1 MGALKKSYEKG
12 YKAVGVTDDN
22 IWRFRQQLVSRTTD
36 MLKSG
41 AEPVVKFLFVNRGLF
56 SICDP
61 LIIVM
66 FPDII
71 VDFCYYFAHHYYI
84 QCMNEFNV

>member
-1 MGALKKSYEKG
+1 
-12 YKAVGVTDDN
+12 
-22 IWRFRQQLVSRTTD
+22 
-36 MLKSG
+36 MLNSG

-61 LIIVM
+61 LIVVM

-71 VDFCYYFAHHYYI
+71 VNFCHYFAH
-84 QCMNEFNV
+84 

>member
-1 MGALKKSYEKG
+1 MGALKKSCEKE
-12 YKAVGVTDDN
+12 YKAVSVRDDN

-36 MLKSG
+36 ILNSG

-56 SICDP
+56 AICNP

-71 VDFCYYFAHHYYI
+71 VDFFY
-84 QCMNEFNV
+84 